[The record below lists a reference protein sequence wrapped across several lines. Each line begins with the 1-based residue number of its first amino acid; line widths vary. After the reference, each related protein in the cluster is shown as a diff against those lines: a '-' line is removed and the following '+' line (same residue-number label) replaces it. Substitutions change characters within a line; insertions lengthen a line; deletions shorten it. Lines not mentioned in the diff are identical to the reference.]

1 MLDLERTLRK
11 IIAYRFK
18 RLRGDTPYELI
29 SSQRGNINRIEQGI
43 NTSSGNFVSDTLLD
57 EYSKYFGKSKAELI
71 FGDDDQIENTLFFMF
86 LQMYIKIIPDVKVP
100 DMQYPFKSEEFQDGI
115 SLDIC
120 EKFREIFI
128 IFSDYY
134 RWYKIRKF
142 EEESDKDIDVVSMFK
157 IVWALLN
164 KKIVSSFKVHVITEF
179 FNDSEPKFCFNQIL
193 ERLHL

>member
-1 MLDLERTLRK
+1 LLDLERTLRK

-179 FNDSEPKFCFNQIL
+179 FNDSEPKFCFNQII

>member
-57 EYSKYFGKSKAELI
+57 EYSKYFGKSNAELI

-179 FNDSEPKFCFNQIL
+179 FNDSEPKFCFNQII

>member
-179 FNDSEPKFCFNQIL
+179 FNDSEP
-193 ERLHL
+193 